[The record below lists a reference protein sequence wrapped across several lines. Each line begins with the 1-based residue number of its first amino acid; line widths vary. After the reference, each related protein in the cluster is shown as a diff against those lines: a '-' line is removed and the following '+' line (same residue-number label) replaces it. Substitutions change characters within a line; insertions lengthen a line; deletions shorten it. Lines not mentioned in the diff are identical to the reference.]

1 MLKKYFISNIQI
13 MLLLNVLVKPIWIFF
28 IDRNVQILVGHNQ
41 YGLYNALLS
50 LTIIFNIVL
59 DFGITNY
66 NNKSIAEDNTRI
78 KKTLP
83 NLIIAKSL
91 LSFVYFGIVFL
102 VAVAFQYDEHA
113 LKLLGLL
120 AIVQFFNS
128 FLQFLRSNISANH
141 DFQLDGIL
149 SVLDKIIMIFICGF
163 LLHSTT
169 YKNQFVIEW
178 MIYAQIIAYLIAII
192 VALFIIVKKYTSI
205 QFNHF
210 SFKEMIDLCKKS
222 VPYAVLILF
231 MAIYMRSDS
240 LMLERLCSAAQNGL
254 YANANRMLDVANM
267 LGFLFAGILLPMFAR
282 LISNKGNLNEIIVT
296 SANIIIPISL
306 GLVAFSFIYSQEIM
320 VLLYKDHSEVLTW
333 IFRIVMASFPAYCIM
348 YIYST
353 LLTANG
359 NIKLLIAIALAG
371 SLLSIG
377 LNSLLIIKYQALG
390 AAITAVFVE
399 WILALAYIFYCI
411 RKFSLPIQLK
421 WVLKFVLYFI
431 FMLGI
436 NMALKNYTDS
446 LIISTSINAVAFVG
460 LVYGLKFWDKK
471 ILIGYFKS
479 NS

>member
-66 NNKSIAEDNTRI
+66 NNKSIAEDNTLI

-178 MIYAQIIAYLIAII
+178 MIYAQISAYLIAII
-192 VALFIIVKKYTSI
+192 VALFIIVKKYT
-205 QFNHF
+205 F
-210 SFKEMIDLCKKS
+210 
-222 VPYAVLILF
+222 
-231 MAIYMRSDS
+231 
-240 LMLERLCSAAQNGL
+240 
-254 YANANRMLDVANM
+254 
-267 LGFLFAGILLPMFAR
+267 
-282 LISNKGNLNEIIVT
+282 
-296 SANIIIPISL
+296 
-306 GLVAFSFIYSQEIM
+306 
-320 VLLYKDHSEVLTW
+320 
-333 IFRIVMASFPAYCIM
+333 
-348 YIYST
+348 
-353 LLTANG
+353 
-359 NIKLLIAIALAG
+359 
-371 SLLSIG
+371 
-377 LNSLLIIKYQALG
+377 
-390 AAITAVFVE
+390 
-399 WILALAYIFYCI
+399 
-411 RKFSLPIQLK
+411 
-421 WVLKFVLYFI
+421 
-431 FMLGI
+431 
-436 NMALKNYTDS
+436 
-446 LIISTSINAVAFVG
+446 
-460 LVYGLKFWDKK
+460 
-471 ILIGYFKS
+471 
-479 NS
+479 